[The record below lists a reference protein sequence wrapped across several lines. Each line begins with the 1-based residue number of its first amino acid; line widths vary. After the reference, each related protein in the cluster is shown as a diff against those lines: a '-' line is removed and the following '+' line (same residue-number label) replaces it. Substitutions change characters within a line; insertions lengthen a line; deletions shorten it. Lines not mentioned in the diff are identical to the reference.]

1 MNKVVISACYGGFG
15 ISKKGALWI
24 LERLS
29 EEQKANIN
37 ENGRHLDYSIMEEL
51 EGSRHHP
58 LLVEMVETLGTEE
71 ASDSCAELVVKEISG
86 NMYRVT
92 EYDGYESLEFPD
104 NLIWTC
110 IK

>member
-1 MNKVVISACYGGFG
+1 MNKVVISPCYGGFG

-29 EEQKANIN
+29 EDKREQVD
-37 ENGRHLDYSIMEEL
+37 EDGRYLSYSVEEVLDGRHD
-51 EGSRHHP
+51 P

-71 ASDSCAELVVKEISG
+71 ASDSYAKLIVKEIPG
-86 NMYRVT
+86 NLYRVT

-104 NLIWTC
+104 DLLWTC